1 MSEKKQTSKE
11 KLNSLETS
19 LKEVREALKQHADV
33 INRIITAMDRQ
44 ANVLNLLTEINKEE
58 LNTLVAKLNEEK
70 EKAKQEEV
78 AE

>member
-70 EKAKQEEV
+70 EKAKQEEL